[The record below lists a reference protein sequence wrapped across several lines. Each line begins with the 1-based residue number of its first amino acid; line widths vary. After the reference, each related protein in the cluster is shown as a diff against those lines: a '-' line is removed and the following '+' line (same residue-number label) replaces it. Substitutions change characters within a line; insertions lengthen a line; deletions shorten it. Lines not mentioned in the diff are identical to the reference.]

1 MSAYTVKADP
11 NADLLLMAM
20 PLGGEVSRAIAADLN
35 AAGRGKCCAGC
46 DKPFSAARKQRAVG
60 RITHADPSGQLFTTT
75 WLFCGTCAAAIRR
88 NDGRIPVHLVQ
99 EARDAT
105 AAGLLLAAPAGGT
118 A

>member
-1 MSAYTVKADP
+1 MSAYTVKAAP
-11 NADLLLMAM
+11 NADPLLMAM
-20 PLGGEVSRAIAADLN
+20 PLRGEVSRAIAADLN

-46 DKPFSAARKQRAVG
+46 DKPFNAARKQRAVG

-75 WLFCGTCAAAIRR
+75 WLFCGRCAAEIRR
-88 NDGRIPVHLVQ
+88 NGGRMPAHLVQ

-105 AAGLLLAAPAGGT
+105 AAGLLLIEPAKGN